1 MSLFKNRFLTLLEQE
16 NEEIKPPQDTG
27 EETPVENPM
36 EGEVD
41 PGTKPE
47 DFGASVSP
55 EDQIA
60 SAKQASL
67 ESQKQELTSWIGKIE
82 EFVEYINGVNGG
94 SIQAKLHDAS
104 CDTLFEK
111 IASSEHRRLARVA
124 VELSALAE
132 AFKGYLIAGD

>member
-1 MSLFKNRFLTLLEQE
+1 MSLFKSRFNVLLEQD
-16 NEEIKPPQDTG
+16 EEITPPEDTG
-27 EETPVENPM
+27 GAENQNPLQ
-36 EGEVD
+36 GELQQ
-41 PGTKPE
+41 GTNPE
-47 DFGASVSP
+47 DFGASVKP
-55 EDQIA
+55 GDDIA

-67 ESQKQELTSWIGKIE
+67 DSQKQELTSWIQKVE
-82 EFVEYINGVNGG
+82 EFVEYINGVNGD

-132 AFKGYLIAGD
+132 AFKGYLIAGE